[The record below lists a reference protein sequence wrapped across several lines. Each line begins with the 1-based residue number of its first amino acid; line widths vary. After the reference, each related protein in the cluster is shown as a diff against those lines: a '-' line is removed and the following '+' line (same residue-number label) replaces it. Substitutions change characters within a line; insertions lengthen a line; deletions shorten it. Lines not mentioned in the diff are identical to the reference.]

1 MIAATLTGPQG
12 LQLLINALLLGG
24 LYTLIGAGF
33 SLVWGIMHIVNIAHG
48 MFVTIG
54 AYITWLLFTRTHI
67 DPFLSLPISMVILF
81 VLGWIIQR
89 STIHYVVRAPQLSR
103 FFITVA
109 IGLVLENVTLQLFT
123 GNIRS
128 ITTKYSGSH
137 LTIGGANIGLSK
149 LAAFAVSLVVVFG
162 FQFFLARTRIG
173 TSIRATGMDV
183 DAARLTGVNVGR
195 TFAVTFAL
203 SAMLAGAAGTMLA
216 TSQAFSPSS
225 GGSFTVYAFL
235 VSVLGGL
242 GSMVGVMVGSLCLA
256 IIQSFVGF
264 YKPGLANAVAFGLL
278 VIVLFVRP
286 QGLLGK
292 AFSSGSAS

>member
-1 MIAATLTGPQG
+1 VDL
-12 LQLLINALLLGG
+12 
-24 LYTLIGAGF
+24 
-33 SLVWGIMHIVNIAHG
+33 
-48 MFVTIG
+48 
-54 AYITWLLFTRTHI
+54 
-67 DPFLSLPISMVILF
+67 
-81 VLGWIIQR
+81 
-89 STIHYVVRAPQLSR
+89 
-103 FFITVA
+103 
-109 IGLVLENVTLQLFT
+109 
-123 GNIRS
+123 
-128 ITTKYSGSH
+128 
-137 LTIGGANIGLSK
+137 
-149 LAAFAVSLVVVFG
+149 
-162 FQFFLARTRIG
+162 
-173 TSIRATGMDV
+173 

-242 GSMVGVMVGSLCLA
+242 GSMVGVAVGAMCLA

-278 VIVLFVRP
+278 VVVLFVRP